1 MSGERSEWRIGGG
14 RALAVDQPR
23 VMAILNVTPD
33 SFSDGGELATVGAV
47 VEAARRAVEAGAAVL
62 DIGGESTRPGAARV
76 SVEEQIAR
84 VVPAIRAIR
93 GVSGGRDGELVAVPI
108 SVDTT
113 RAAVAMAALDA
124 GADIV
129 NDVSGATEDTGMLRL
144 VAERGA
150 GLVLM
155 HRVYAPDRDRYSTA
169 YKAADA
175 PIAGD
180 VVEHVARG
188 LRALLGRAV
197 DAGVAAESIVLDPG
211 LGFGKT
217 VEQSLEL
224 IRRTGELCQVGRP
237 VLSGISRKSF
247 VGAVSTGGSGGGSA
261 GADASGGSG
270 AGGGG
275 RAASPLS
282 PKERLPGTLA
292 LSVEHL
298 RAGARLF
305 RVHDVAEHVMALNA
319 AWAVSRNQ
327 EPKSR

>member
-14 RALAVDQPR
+14 RALALDQPR

-33 SFSDGGELATVGAV
+33 SFSDGGELATLEDV
-47 VEAARRAVEAGAAVL
+47 VAAARRALEAGAAVL

-93 GVSGGRDGELVAVPI
+93 VAGGVGGAGAGALATIAI

-113 RAAVAMAALDA
+113 RAEVARAAIDA

-129 NDVSGATEDTGMLRL
+129 NDVSGGTEDPEMLRL
-144 VAERGA
+144 VAERGV

-155 HRVYAPDRDRYSTA
+155 HRVFAPDRDRYSTA
-169 YKAADA
+169 YAAGDA

-188 LRALLGRAV
+188 LRAMLERAV
-197 DAGVAAESIVLDPG
+197 EAGVEPGAIVLDPG

-217 VEQSLEL
+217 VEQNLEL
-224 IRRTGELCQVGRP
+224 IRRTGELCEMGRP

-247 VGAVSTGGSGGGSA
+247 VGAVSAGGSGGVMRA
-261 GADASGGSG
+261 GASGG
-270 AGGGG
+270 AT
-275 RAASPLS
+275 PLS

-305 RVHDVAEHVMALNA
+305 RVHDVAEHVRVLRAT
-319 AWAVSRNQ
+319 
-327 EPKSR
+327 

>member
-1 MSGERSEWRIGGG
+1 MERSGDSWHIGLG
-14 RALAVDQPR
+14 RTLAVDQPR

-33 SFSDGGELATVGAV
+33 SFSDGGELATLEDV
-47 VEAARRAVEAGAAVL
+47 VAAARRALEAGAAVL

-93 GVSGGRDGELVAVPI
+93 GAGGVGAGALATIPI

-113 RAAVAMAALDA
+113 RAEVARAAIDA

-129 NDVSGATEDTGMLRL
+129 NDVSGGTEDPEMLRL
-144 VAERGA
+144 VAERRV

-155 HRVYAPDRDRYSTA
+155 HRVFAPDRDRYSTA
-169 YKAADA
+169 YAAGDA

-188 LRALLGRAV
+188 LRAMMERAV
-197 DAGVAAESIVLDPG
+197 GAGVDVRAIVLDPG

-217 VEQSLEL
+217 VEQNLEL
-224 IRRTGELCQVGRP
+224 IRRTGELCEIGRP

-247 VGAVSTGGSGGGSA
+247 VGKVSGG
-261 GADASGGSG
+261 GGSG
-270 AGGGG
+270 A
-275 RAASPLS
+275 ALS

-305 RVHDVAEHVMALNA
+305 RVHDVAEHVRVLGVVWEQ
-319 AWAVSRNQ
+319 WAKL
-327 EPKSR
+327 PKGQSAT